1 MDAVIGDSPNYMT
14 QAADAPLRVIIA
26 DDDPLARRAV
36 RDALQGAGLTVVAE
50 ASGGREAVEL
60 ALHYRPDVV
69 LMDVVMPDMDGL
81 TATRRIAARL
91 PSTRIVI
98 FTAAGDEDTG
108 LLGLRLGAAGF
119 LAKDV
124 DVAVL
129 PRALERVCA
138 GEAAVS
144 RQLTMKLVESL
155 RHVRDD
161 GAGLRPVR
169 SPLTAREWEVLDL
182 LAQGRGTDEIADQL
196 VLSTETVRS
205 HVKHVLRKL
214 NVRSRSEAVAAA
226 ERMRR
231 DLLRPEGELEEDT
244 RQGPR

>member
-1 MDAVIGDSPNYMT
+1 MDAVIGDSPDYMT
-14 QAADAPLRVIIA
+14 QPDAPLRVIIA

-231 DLLRPEGELEEDT
+231 DLLRPEGEVEEDT

>member
-1 MDAVIGDSPNYMT
+1 MART
-14 QAADAPLRVIIA
+14 DAPPRLRVLIV
-26 DDDPLARRAV
+26 DDDPLARRSV
-36 RDALQGAGLTVVAE
+36 KEILREAGFTVIAE

-91 PSTRIVI
+91 PATRVVI

-124 DVAVL
+124 DVSVL

-182 LAQGRGTDEIADQL
+182 LAQGKGTDEIADQL

-231 DLLRPEGELEEDT
+231 DLLRPESGAEEEA
-244 RQGPR
+244 RPPGQ

>member
-1 MDAVIGDSPNYMT
+1 MLP
-14 QAADAPLRVIIA
+14 ADAPLRVIIA

-60 ALHYRPDVV
+60 AVHYRPDVV

-81 TATRRIAARL
+81 TATQRIAARV

-124 DVAVL
+124 DVSVL

-144 RQLTMKLVESL
+144 RHLTMRLVESL

-182 LAQGRGTDEIADQL
+182 LCDGNATDEIAHEL
-196 VLSTETVRS
+196 FLSTETVRS
-205 HVKHVLRKL
+205 HVKSIYRKL
-214 NVRSRSEAVAAA
+214 GVNSREQAVDEA
-226 ERMRR
+226 ER
-231 DLLRPEGELEEDT
+231 LRAAG
-244 RQGPR
+244 